1 MRKGSGTDM
10 DKQYKY
16 YVIYPLYIIPRSI
29 KIVPDDFFKCI
40 DLTRIKDNILK
51 TFWRNE
57 EIPYSMVGDNI
68 DSELVFGRMIRLNKD
83 DIDRIDIEKLKE
95 EIITNGQSQYVA
107 ENSHFVLDTNT
118 NLVFAEYNPS
128 AVNALSSRASD
139 VFAYVLRKCSSQM
152 PKIKMLPAPSDEFI
166 KDIVDHAVITKYH
179 FDFPSVNLK
188 NLESIGASSPLINK
202 IAEKGNFGFDMGVK
216 LKLPEELSGPWLVSL
231 REIAQKA
238 KQIGGKSYKIVTNEG
253 SFDLIKE
260 NLIFYDVEIERGRR
274 SDMKERLYQELRTL
288 IKEKSDVMLKFVEKQ
303 PDLEGKWS

>member
-1 MRKGSGTDM
+1 M

-139 VFAYVLRKCSSQM
+139 LFTYVLRKCSAQ
-152 PKIKMLPAPSDEFI
+152 LPEIELRSAPSEELI
-166 KDIVDHAVITKYH
+166 KNIVDHAVITKYH
-179 FDFPSVNLK
+179 FDFPRVNLK
-188 NLESIGASSPLINK
+188 NLESIGVSSSLINK
-202 IAEKGNFGFDMGVK
+202 IAEKGSFGFDMGIK
-216 LKLPEELSGPWLVSL
+216 LKLPEALSTSWLVL
-231 REIAQKA
+231 LKEIAQKL
-238 KQIGGKSYKIVTNEG
+238 KLVKVRSFKVVTNEG

-260 NLIFYDVEIERGRR
+260 NLIFYEVEIERGRR
-274 SDMKERLYQELRTL
+274 PDMEERLYQKLRTL
-288 IKEKSDVMLKFVEKQ
+288 IKEKSNVMLEFVEKQ
-303 PDLEGKWS
+303 PDLERDWS